1 MSILVILISFNN
13 EYGYNSWEL
22 LLKIL
27 IIVMGLFALNFLESK
42 DMASIAVLVLS
53 IILASILLISANNLL
68 AIYIAMELQ
77 SLSLFILIAK
87 KRNSVDKVEA
97 ALKYFVLSSISSG
110 FFLLGSALYF
120 SFNGSC
126 DLYTLSI
133 STLSLEKVLII
144 VALLF
149 KLSAAPF
156 HIWAPDI
163 YQGCDNSSLILLGTL
178 PKISILGVM
187 IVLLPNVKL
196 ILFATIISLL
206 VGCVGALNQTNI
218 KKLLAY
224 SGIINM
230 GFILLGISTN
240 SFSGIEASVLYVF
253 IYSLSFLFF
262 IFIINL
268 FMSQRDNISEFSGLL
283 GVNTVLLVSTA
294 FLVLSL
300 AGIPPFA
307 GFLIKWIILTTAI
320 SYNFIFSSIISIVCA
335 VIAGVY
341 YLRLLKISYFQVDK
355 SFFIWKKVLIKDN
368 TISLNNS
375 IILGL
380 IFFITTF
387 LIVCPHIFLEII
399 HFGTLSVF

>member
-1 MSILVILISFNN
+1 VFLTPSILNITLVMSILVILISFNN

-97 ALKYFVLSSISSG
+97 ALKYFVLRSISSG

-156 HIWAPDI
+156 HI
-163 YQGCDNSSLILLGTL
+163 
-178 PKISILGVM
+178 
-187 IVLLPNVKL
+187 
-196 ILFATIISLL
+196 
-206 VGCVGALNQTNI
+206 
-218 KKLLAY
+218 
-224 SGIINM
+224 
-230 GFILLGISTN
+230 
-240 SFSGIEASVLYVF
+240 
-253 IYSLSFLFF
+253 
-262 IFIINL
+262 
-268 FMSQRDNISEFSGLL
+268 
-283 GVNTVLLVSTA
+283 
-294 FLVLSL
+294 
-300 AGIPPFA
+300 
-307 GFLIKWIILTTAI
+307 
-320 SYNFIFSSIISIVCA
+320 
-335 VIAGVY
+335 
-341 YLRLLKISYFQVDK
+341 
-355 SFFIWKKVLIKDN
+355 
-368 TISLNNS
+368 
-375 IILGL
+375 
-380 IFFITTF
+380 
-387 LIVCPHIFLEII
+387 
-399 HFGTLSVF
+399 